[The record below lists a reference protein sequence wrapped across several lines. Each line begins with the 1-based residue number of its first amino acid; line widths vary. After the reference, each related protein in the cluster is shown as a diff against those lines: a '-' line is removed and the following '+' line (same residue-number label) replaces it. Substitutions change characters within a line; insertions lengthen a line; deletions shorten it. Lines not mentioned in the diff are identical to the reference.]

1 MEYKFLKIADLANKL
16 DAEDRIL
23 EANSLDLV
31 LSQAAKLSSRL
42 KRIEFENHDYYLKN
56 SQAFIRLAHRLEKT
70 LTDINSKESQ
80 AIIKEIKEAGP
91 GSFFNGL
98 KNVITAPFSGMGNWF
113 KDIID
118 GSKFK
123 AILDEAVKNLETIHS
138 LMDGGKQDQALA
150 IIKNDATKMW
160 SLLKEAFGEF
170 RFRQQ
175 QQQQQGQGQQQQGQG
190 QQQQPQQ
197 TDPNIQQ
204 SDHNAQQ
211 GQQAL
216 AMNLESFIKES
227 QSLSGVPQGTL
238 SLMQHLWQLISSLGS
253 GTADQSVNMWTG
265 ILSSL
270 SATQPEKRKDPSG
283 GYGQGGGGGFGVGGG
298 YGQGGGGGF
307 GGIVSEQQLLSEFGD
322 IKGIDLREV
331 LKRISNSKKESIAM
345 RKLRAYF
352 PNRYPGTLA
361 GENKLLADA
370 RAARKVYH
378 PKDPA
383 YPDHRKWDYQT

>member
-31 LSQAAKLSSRL
+31 LSQAAKLNSRL

-98 KNVITAPFSGMGNWF
+98 KNVIKAPFSGMGNWF
-113 KDIID
+113 KDIVD

-175 QQQQQGQGQQQQGQG
+175 QQQEQGQQQQQQQGQG

-197 TDPNIQQ
+197 TDP
-204 SDHNAQQ
+204 NAQQ

-283 GYGQGGGGGFGVGGG
+283 GYGQGS
-298 YGQGGGGGF
+298 GGGF
-307 GGIVSEQQLLSEFGD
+307 GGGGGRRGGQPTQESTYLVEGLKQKYPGMNTEGVLQDAANRQSLKLAVRRLAKYFKEYANAPYNQVMQDALL
-322 IKGIDLREV
+322 LRRHFNNTPFPDEGT
-331 LKRISNSKKESIAM
+331 
-345 RKLRAYF
+345 YF
-352 PNRYPGTLA
+352 PGHTNR
-361 GENKLLADA
+361 
-370 RAARKVYH
+370 
-378 PKDPA
+378 
-383 YPDHRKWDYQT
+383 